1 MCFWNYLGWKVHTSF
16 NSLDFKVRYILD
28 NLIFGGKNGTLCT
41 WSQWNKVNM
50 MNESCEK
57 MAAETDRG
65 IPVGGFCLK
74 WRFTALTG
82 LWINIWF
89 YELFQCIYYWKYCAY
104 GNDFIIDCEKSVR
117 RDKLSYGMLWY
128 WGLTWPAHG
137 VLEFNDCN
145 TYNLCKT

>member
-1 MCFWNYLGWKVHTSF
+1 MCFWNYLGWKAHTSF

-28 NLIFGGKNGTLCT
+28 NLIFGGKNATLCT

-74 WRFTALTG
+74 WRFRALTG
-82 LWINIWF
+82 FVYRYMVFMSFSNV
-89 YELFQCIYYWKYCAY
+89 
-104 GNDFIIDCEKSVR
+104 FIIESI
-117 RDKLSYGMLWY
+117 
-128 WGLTWPAHG
+128 AHM
-137 VLEFNDCN
+137 EM
-145 TYNLCKT
+145 TS

>member
-1 MCFWNYLGWKVHTSF
+1 MCFWNYLGWKAHTSF

-28 NLIFGGKNGTLCT
+28 NLIFGGKNATLCT

-82 LWINIWF
+82 FVYRYMVLWAF
-89 YELFQCIYYWKYCAY
+89 PMYLLLKVLRLWKWLH
-104 GNDFIIDCEKSVR
+104 NR
-117 RDKLSYGMLWY
+117 LWKVSEA
-128 WGLTWPAHG
+128 WQIVLWHVMILRTNLASSRCFG
-137 VLEFNDCN
+137 V
-145 TYNLCKT
+145 